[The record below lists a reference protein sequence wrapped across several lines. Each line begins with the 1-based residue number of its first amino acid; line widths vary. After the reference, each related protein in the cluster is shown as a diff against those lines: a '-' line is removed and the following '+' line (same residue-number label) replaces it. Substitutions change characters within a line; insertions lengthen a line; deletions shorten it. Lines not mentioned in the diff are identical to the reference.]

1 VTAAGLTGLVARM
14 AQRCT
19 LLVRTEADDG
29 EGGTVESWAG
39 GRTFDAAVSTTGPT
53 NALQLAGR
61 PDAVAQCTMTCPRGT
76 ALHLHDRVRCADG
89 RTLRVM
95 SEAPARHTPGVASF
109 AFERYECEEVADA

>member
-1 VTAAGLTGLVARM
+1 MTAAGLTGLVARM

-19 LLVRTEADDG
+19 LLVRAEEDDG
-29 EGGTVESWAG
+29 EGGTVESWAD
-39 GRTFDAAVSTTGPT
+39 GRTIDAAVSTTGPT

-89 RTLRVM
+89 RTLRIM
-95 SEAPARHTPGVASF
+95 SEAPARHTPDAASF